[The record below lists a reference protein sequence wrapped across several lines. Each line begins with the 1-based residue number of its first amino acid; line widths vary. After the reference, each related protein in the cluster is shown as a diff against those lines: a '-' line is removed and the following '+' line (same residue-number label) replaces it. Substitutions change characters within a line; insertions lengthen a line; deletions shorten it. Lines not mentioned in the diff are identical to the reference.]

1 MYKLTEDGVQNL
13 ETMAVITESPT
24 GRDWLRY
31 QKWLAEGNTPDPE
44 FTAEELA
51 TQKQR
56 KKRQIETAIVDMRL
70 RKDAA
75 NLEGFTGLESE
86 TQAEI
91 DKLRGD
97 LIEAKKA

>member
-1 MYKLTEDGVQNL
+1 MYKLKKDGVQNL
-13 ETMAVITESPT
+13 ETMAFISPSPT

-31 QKWLAEGNTPDPE
+31 QKWLAEGNSPDPE

-51 TQKQR
+51 AQKQR
-56 KKRQIETAIVDMRL
+56 KKRQIEMSIVDMRL

-75 NLEGFTGLESE
+75 NAEGFAGLEAE

-91 DKLRGD
+91 GKLRAE
-97 LIEAKKA
+97 LAKVK